1 MKGESGAFL
10 TVNRH
15 ATMNT
20 FKSMKDLAPNLQ
32 PQSREHAPSRTNGSA
47 PELSPD
53 QEIVCRL
60 KNAIDSRGRYAY
72 RLADISAGYAAAL
85 GISNAAAR
93 SAIEE
98 RFTQALGKSPQEYLD
113 RHYDERRKLEQA
125 PERTRERGR

>member
-1 MKGESGAFL
+1 MESRAFL

-20 FKSMKDLAPNLQ
+20 FKTMKDLAPNLQ
-32 PQSREHAPSRTNGSA
+32 SPSREAAASPTNGSA

-53 QEIVCRL
+53 QELVYRL
-60 KNAIDSRGRYAY
+60 KAAIDQRGRYAF
-72 RLADISAGYAAAL
+72 RLNDMAAGYAAAQ

-113 RHYDERRKLEQA
+113 RHYDERRKLDQA
-125 PERTRERGR
+125 PERTPGRGR